1 MNAKRATIPSLTAGD
16 LERLRGRAGEA
27 AALMRALSN
36 ESRLMILCTLAGKEM
51 SVTELNERI
60 PLSQSALSQQL
71 AVLRREGLV
80 TTRRE
85 AQTVYYSLAPS
96 HALAVIELL
105 RELYC
110 PPARRPGARPSRE
123 PGRARARRRDK

>member
-1 MNAKRATIPSLTAGD
+1 MSTKRAKIPSLTAGD
-16 LERLRGRAGEA
+16 LARLCGRAEEA
-27 AALMRALSN
+27 AALMKALSN
-36 ESRLMILCTLAGKEM
+36 ESRLLILCTLAGKEL
-51 SVTELNERI
+51 SVTELNEQI

-80 TTRRE
+80 TTRKE

-96 HALAVIELL
+96 DALRVIELL

-110 PPARRPGARPSRE
+110 TPARRPKAGSRRAA
-123 PGRARARRRDK
+123 RARAPRRDK